1 MTSGAEY
8 TRNVDMTPANSVT
21 DHRIPLTS
29 GTGPM
34 KVGRMETQKRA
45 TKALSSSPGCLLLLL
60 RAPIL
65 LFEQARFA
73 SCTQMESHQ
82 IIGTKDP

>member
-8 TRNVDMTPANSVT
+8 TRKVDMTAAKRVT
-21 DHRIPLTS
+21 DHRIPFTS

-34 KVGRMETQKRA
+34 NVGRMEMQTRA
-45 TKALSSSPGCLLLLL
+45 TNALSSSPGCLLLLL

-73 SCTQMESHQ
+73 SCTHMESRQ
-82 IIGTKDP
+82 VVDI